1 MMSRSVSML
10 LVDDDPELCEL
21 VRYGLAL
28 QQIEVTSRSSG
39 DEAFAYLTT
48 HDTDVV
54 VTDLAMPGMHGF
66 ELIDRIA
73 SNRGELPV
81 IVLTGAGDFQSAVG
95 AMRAGAYD
103 FVTKPVDLAAL
114 GIAVKRAAE
123 RRALRAE
130 VGRLRQVVAE
140 ARRFEQLVGASA
152 AMQSVYSVISQVGPT
167 DATVLVTGQSGTGKE
182 MVARSLHQ
190 ASRRR
195 TGPFVAVDC
204 AAIPETLIEAELFGY
219 AKGAFTDAKSARV
232 GLLAQADG
240 GTLFLDELAELPAA
254 VQPKLLRVLQERKL
268 RPIGGDAEVTFDVRL
283 VCATNRDLE
292 AMVQQREF
300 REDLYYRVNVVQLPL
315 PPLRVRAGDVL
326 LLAQHFIAHFARM
339 FERNVGGLTAEAAD
353 RLLRHVWPGNVR
365 ELRNAMERA
374 VAMSTGTE
382 LAVEDLPERIR
393 DYRTSNLPPA
403 LDHELALSL
412 EDIERR
418 HILRVLDAKEG
429 NKVAAS
435 TSLGI
440 DRKTLYRKLV
450 RYGVERES

>member
-1 MMSRSVSML
+1 MVL
-10 LVDDDPELCEL
+10 LVDDDPEVCEL
-21 VRYGLAL
+21 VRYALAA
-28 QQIEVTSRSSG
+28 QHIEVTTVGSG
-39 DEAFAYLTT
+39 DAAFAYVSA
-48 HDTDVV
+48 HPVDVV

-66 ELIDRIA
+66 ELIDRIV
-73 SNRGELPV
+73 SNRPELPV
-81 IVLTGAGDFQSAVG
+81 IVLTGAGDFATAVG

-114 GIAVKRAAE
+114 SLAITRAAE
-123 RRALRAE
+123 RRALREE
-130 VGRLRQVVAE
+130 VGTLRRVVAE

-152 AMQSVYSVISQVGPT
+152 AMQSVYDVIAQVGPT

-182 MVARSLHQ
+182 MVARSLHN
-190 ASRRR
+190 ASRRA
-195 TGPFVAVDC
+195 GKPFVAVDC
-204 AAIPETLIEAELFGY
+204 AAIPEQLIEAELFGH
-219 AKGAFTDAKSARV
+219 AKGAFTDAKTSRT

-240 GTLFLDELAELPAA
+240 GTLFLDELAELPAS
-254 VQPKLLRVLQERKL
+254 VQPKLLRVLQERRL
-268 RPIGGDAEVTFDVRL
+268 RPVGGDAEVTFDVRL

-326 LLAQHFIAHFARM
+326 LLAQHFITHFARM
-339 FERNVGGLTAEAAD
+339 FERAVRGLTPEAAD
-353 RLLRHVWPGNVR
+353 RLLRHAWPGNVR

-374 VAMSTGTE
+374 VAMCAGADV
-382 LAVEDLPERIR
+382 AVEDLPERIR
-393 DYRTSNLPPA
+393 DYRIGPLPPA
-403 LDHELALSL
+403 LDRELGLSL
-412 EDIERR
+412 EELERR

-435 TSLGI
+435 QSLGI

>member
-1 MMSRSVSML
+1 MVL
-10 LVDDDPELCEL
+10 LVDDDPEVCEL
-21 VRYGLAL
+21 VRYALAA
-28 QQIEVTSRSSG
+28 QQIEVTAVSSG
-39 DEAFAYLTT
+39 DAAFAYVTT
-48 HDTDVV
+48 HPVDVV

-66 ELIDRIA
+66 ELIDRIV
-73 SNRGELPV
+73 SNRPELPV
-81 IVLTGAGDFQSAVG
+81 IVLTGAGDFATAVG

-114 GIAVKRAAE
+114 SLSITRAAE
-123 RRALRAE
+123 RRALREE
-130 VGRLRQVVAE
+130 VGRLRRVVAE

-152 AMQSVYSVISQVGPT
+152 AMQSVYDVIAQVGPT

-182 MVARSLHQ
+182 MVARSLHN
-190 ASRRR
+190 ASRRA
-195 TGPFVAVDC
+195 GKPFVAVDC
-204 AAIPETLIEAELFGY
+204 AAIPEQLIEAELFGH
-219 AKGAFTDAKSARV
+219 AKGAFTDAKAARV

-240 GTLFLDELAELPAA
+240 GTLFLDELAELPAS
-254 VQPKLLRVLQERKL
+254 VQPKLLRVLQERRL
-268 RPIGGDAEVTFDVRL
+268 RPVGGDAEITFDVRL

-326 LLAQHFIAHFARM
+326 LLAQHFITHFARM
-339 FERNVGGLTAEAAD
+339 FERAVHGLTPEAAD
-353 RLLRHVWPGNVR
+353 RLLRHAWPGNVR

-374 VAMSTGTE
+374 VAMCAGTE
-382 LAVEDLPERIR
+382 VAVEDLPERIR
-393 DYRTSNLPPA
+393 DYRTGPLPPA
-403 LDHELALSL
+403 LDRELGLSL
-412 EDIERR
+412 EELERR

-435 TSLGI
+435 HSLGI

>member
-1 MMSRSVSML
+1 MGRSVSML
-10 LVDDDPELCEL
+10 LVDDDPEICEL
-21 VRYGLAL
+21 VRFGLAP
-28 QQIEVTSRSSG
+28 QHIEVTACASG
-39 DEAFAYLTT
+39 DEAFAYVSGRE
-48 HDTDVV
+48 TDVV
-54 VTDLAMPGMHGF
+54 VTDLEMPGMHGF
-66 ELIDRIA
+66 ELIDRIVA
-73 SNRGELPV
+73 NRPDLPV
-81 IVLTGAGDFQSAVG
+81 IVLTGAGDFETAVG

-114 GIAVKRAAE
+114 GLATKRAAE

-152 AMQSVYSVISQVGPT
+152 AMQSVYDVISQVGPT
-167 DATVLVTGQSGTGKE
+167 DATVLITGQSGTGKE

-195 TGPFVAVDC
+195 TGPFIAVDC
-204 AAIPETLIEAELFGY
+204 AAIPEQLIEAELFGH
-219 AKGAFTDAKSARV
+219 AKGAFTDAKTARV

-240 GTLFLDELAELPAA
+240 GTLFLDELAELPAS
-254 VQPKLLRVLQERKL
+254 VQPKLLRVLQERRV
-268 RPIGGDAEVTFDVRL
+268 RPIGGDSETGFDVRL

-292 AMVQQREF
+292 AMVQAREF
-300 REDLYYRVNVVQLPL
+300 REDLYYRINVVQLPL
-315 PPLRVRAGDVL
+315 PPLRVRATDVL

-339 FERNVGGLTAEAAD
+339 FEREVHGLTPQAAD
-353 RLLRHVWPGNVR
+353 RLLRHSWPGNVR

-374 VAMSTGTE
+374 VAMCAGGDI
-382 LAVEDLPERIR
+382 AVEDLPERIR
-393 DYRTSNLPPA
+393 DYRQGPLPPA
-403 LDHELALSL
+403 LDRELSL
-412 EDIERR
+412 SIEELERR

-429 NKVAAS
+429 NKVAAAQ
-435 TSLGI
+435 SLGI